1 MLFPTYLHPI
11 SIIVLLF
18 YSIFSYHHYH
28 SKAWE
33 LLLCFSGEASV
44 QFGGKL
50 GPMVTVA
57 KGDLVLVPPGLAH
70 KQLDDKN
77 GFSLLGSYPTF
88 GFDGSIDTLTGR
100 PTIEERER
108 IVKCHVPERDPIFN
122 LDLHELC
129 KAPDAYN

>member
-1 MLFPTYLHPI
+1 MNVASYIFTSNLNY
-11 SIIVLLF
+11 VLLH

-77 GFSLLGSYPTF
+77 GFSLLGSYPAF
-88 GFDGSIDTLTGR
+88 N
-100 PTIEERER
+100 R
-108 IVKCHVPERDPIFN
+108 IWV
-122 LDLHELC
+122 
-129 KAPDAYN
+129 